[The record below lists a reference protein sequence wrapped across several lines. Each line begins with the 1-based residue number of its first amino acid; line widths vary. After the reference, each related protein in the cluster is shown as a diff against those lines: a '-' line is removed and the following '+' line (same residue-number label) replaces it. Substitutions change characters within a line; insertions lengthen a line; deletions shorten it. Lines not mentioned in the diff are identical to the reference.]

1 MSLLDSLYKEIILDH
16 YKRPRNRGE
25 LHPHTVRH
33 EGVNPSCGDELEL
46 YLLIADDKVEDVR
59 FVGEGCAISQA
70 SASMMTQALK
80 GLSLAEARSLAA
92 DFKEMIHGK
101 PPSERLGDLKL
112 LQGISKLH
120 ARVKCAT
127 LPWMTLEGALERPE
141 VRQPSAAPAD
151 D

>member
-1 MSLLDSLYKEIILDH
+1 MSLMDTLYKEIILEH
-16 YKRPRNRGE
+16 YKRPRNHGE
-25 LHPHTVRH
+25 LDPHTVRQ

-46 YLLIADDKVEDVR
+46 YLLIDGGTVRDVK

-80 GLSLAEARSLAA
+80 GLPVDEARELAHE
-92 DFKEMIHGK
+92 FKAMIHGDD
-101 PPSERLGDLKL
+101 PSERLGDLKL

-127 LPWMTLEGALERPE
+127 LPWVTLEEALDRPE
-141 VRQPSAAPAD
+141 AD
-151 D
+151 T

>member
-25 LHPHTVRH
+25 LEPHTVRQ
-33 EGVNPSCGDELEL
+33 EGLNPSCGDELEL
-46 YLLIADDKVEDVR
+46 FLLIDDDKVAEAK
-59 FVGEGCAISQA
+59 FIGEGCAISQA

-80 GLSLAEARSLAA
+80 GLSVAEARSLAA
-92 DFKEMIHGK
+92 DFKEMIHGGE
-101 PPSERLGDLKL
+101 PSDRLGDLKL

-127 LPWMTLEGALERPE
+127 LPWVTLTEALD
-141 VRQPSAAPAD
+141 SAQAKEQQAK
-151 D
+151 

>member
-25 LHPHTVRH
+25 LDPHTIRQ
-33 EGVNPSCGDELEL
+33 EGLNPSCGDELEL
-46 YLLIADDKVEDVR
+46 FLLLDGETVSDVK

-80 GLSLAEARSLAA
+80 GLSVDEARVLAG
-92 DFKEMIHGK
+92 DFKQMIHGGE
-101 PPSERLGDLKL
+101 PSERLGDLKL

-127 LPWMTLEGALERPE
+127 LPWVTLTEALDGAEGQAEE
-141 VRQPSAAPAD
+141 
-151 D
+151 

>member
-1 MSLLDSLYKEIILDH
+1 MSILESLYKEIILDH

-25 LHPHTVRH
+25 LDPHTVRH

-46 YLLIADDKVEDVR
+46 FLLLEGDTVSDVR
-59 FVGEGCAISQA
+59 FTGEGCAISQA

-80 GLSLAEARSLAA
+80 GLKVEEAKALAD
-92 DFKEMIHGK
+92 DFKEMIHGEE
-101 PPSERLGDLKL
+101 PSEKLGDLKL

-127 LPWMTLEGALERPE
+127 LPWVTLTEALESPE
-141 VRQPSAAPAD
+141 VGAEHKE
-151 D
+151 

>member
-25 LHPHTVRH
+25 LDPHTIRQ
-33 EGVNPSCGDELEL
+33 EGLNPSCGDELEL
-46 YLLIADDKVEDVR
+46 FLLLDGETVSDVK
-59 FVGEGCAISQA
+59 FIGEGCAISQA

-80 GLSLAEARSLAA
+80 GLSVDEARVLAA
-92 DFKEMIHGK
+92 DFKQMIQGGE
-101 PPSERLGDLKL
+101 PSERLGDLKL

-127 LPWMTLEGALERPE
+127 LPWVTLTEALDGAEAKAQE
-141 VRQPSAAPAD
+141 
-151 D
+151 

>member
-25 LHPHTVRH
+25 LDPHTVRQ
-33 EGVNPSCGDELEL
+33 EGINPSCGDELEL
-46 YLLIADDKVEDVR
+46 YLLVEGDTVKDVA

-80 GLSLAEARSLAA
+80 GLSVSDAKELAD
-92 DFKEMIHGK
+92 DFKGMIQGL
-101 PPSERLGDLKL
+101 PPSARLGDLKL

-127 LPWMTLEGALERPE
+127 LPWVTLVEALDSPE
-141 VRQPSAAPAD
+141 VAGDGEPE
-151 D
+151 